1 MGYPGTDPR
10 LVVAAARGEQAA
22 MDRLVD
28 ECLPV
33 VLGWCARLG
42 GRRVDPEDAA
52 HDVMMVVVTR
62 LDRLGKPESFSYW
75 LFGICRNVLRSHRRR
90 AWIARWVPGEPP
102 EQRDRGPSAE
112 RRMEL
117 GETARRVESVLA
129 ELPTAQ
135 REVLV
140 LCDLEERSS
149 SEVANLLGI
158 AQGTVKSRLRLARR
172 RFRLV
177 AGDLGLT
184 DDFEAVAGGAS

>member
-75 LFGICRNVLRSHRRR
+75 LFAVSYTHL
-90 AWIARWVPGEPP
+90 
-102 EQRDRGPSAE
+102 
-112 RRMEL
+112 
-117 GETARRVESVLA
+117 T
-129 ELPTAQ
+129 LPTKA
-135 REVLV
+135 
-140 LCDLEERSS
+140 
-149 SEVANLLGI
+149 
-158 AQGTVKSRLRLARR
+158 
-172 RFRLV
+172 
-177 AGDLGLT
+177 
-184 DDFEAVAGGAS
+184 